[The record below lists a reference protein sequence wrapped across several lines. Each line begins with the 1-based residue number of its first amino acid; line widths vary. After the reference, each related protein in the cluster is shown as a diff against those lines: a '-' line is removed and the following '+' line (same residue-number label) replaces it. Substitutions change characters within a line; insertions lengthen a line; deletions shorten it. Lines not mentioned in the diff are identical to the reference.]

1 MASSLLNMSV
11 SNAVTTK
18 LSRTVT
24 GGVAS
29 GHDVFSEDVGEKA
42 SKTAVCWDAFEH
54 WWRQRTGDSQGA
66 VPVLPE
72 SMVARLDELSEGTGA
87 DKSALC
93 GSHFMLLKPNIYQDR
108 LGTNTGN
115 AEEKEMRF

>member
-1 MASSLLNMSV
+1 MVDEDFDQMASSLLNMSV

-87 DKSALC
+87 DKNALF
-93 GSHFMLLKPNIYQDR
+93 GSHFAFKTEHLPRQARDKHR
-108 LGTNTGN
+108 
-115 AEEKEMRF
+115 KR

>member
-1 MASSLLNMSV
+1 VLSLSLSLCVHRVDEDFDQMASSLLNMSV

-54 WWRQRTGDSQGA
+54 WWRQVSDERGDT
-66 VPVLPE
+66 
-72 SMVARLDELSEGTGA
+72 AR
-87 DKSALC
+87 
-93 GSHFMLLKPNIYQDR
+93 
-108 LGTNTGN
+108 
-115 AEEKEMRF
+115 

>member
-54 WWRQRTGDSQGA
+54 WCAKTVFLSHLYIKHDHFAKTGSGQTWGKLKKRTVFPQ
-66 VPVLPE
+66 
-72 SMVARLDELSEGTGA
+72 VAAAHG
-87 DKSALC
+87 
-93 GSHFMLLKPNIYQDR
+93 
-108 LGTNTGN
+108 
-115 AEEKEMRF
+115 